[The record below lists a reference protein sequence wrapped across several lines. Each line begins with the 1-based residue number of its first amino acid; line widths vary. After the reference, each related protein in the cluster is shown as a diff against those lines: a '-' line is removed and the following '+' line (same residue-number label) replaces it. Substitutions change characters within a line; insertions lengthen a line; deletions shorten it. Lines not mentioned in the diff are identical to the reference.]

1 MNRDHAMSLEQAKA
15 LAEELARLIAAL
27 ESELS
32 ILVNKEYEKL
42 VDKLLPPGGSA

>member
-42 VDKLLPPGGSA
+42 VAKLLPPGGSA

>member
-15 LAEELARLIAAL
+15 LAEELARLIASL